1 MYAYNICKPHS
12 VQNKFIK
19 KKLEYNRVNLR
30 KHREKMKALHGTT
43 YVGSQKESV
52 LKYNK
57 KVKELSGKFPSPFNP
72 FRIKNI
78 ENKENTLSVS
88 KG

>member
-1 MYAYNICKPHS
+1 MHIIYANHTQYRTNLS
-12 VQNKFIK
+12 

-57 KVKELSGKFPSPFNP
+57 KVKELSGKFPSPYNP

>member
-1 MYAYNICKPHS
+1 MQTTLSPEQIY
-12 VQNKFIK
+12 Q

-78 ENKENTLSVS
+78 ENKENTEELVRVE
-88 KG
+88 KK

>member
-1 MYAYNICKPHS
+1 METTLTPEQVY
-12 VQNKFIK
+12 QN
-19 KKLEYNRVNLR
+19 KLEYNRVHLR
-30 KHREKMKALHGTT
+30 KHREKMKSLYGTT
-43 YVGSQKESV
+43 YTGSQKESV

-78 ENKENTLSVS
+78 ENTEELVRDEK
-88 KG
+88 K

>member
-1 MYAYNICKPHS
+1 METTLSTEQVY
-12 VQNKFIK
+12 QN
-19 KKLEYNRVNLR
+19 KLEYNRVHLR
-30 KHREKMKALHGTT
+30 KHREKMKSLYGTT
-43 YVGSQKESV
+43 YTGSQKESV

-78 ENKENTLSVS
+78 ENKENIEELVRDE
-88 KG
+88 KK

>member
-1 MYAYNICKPHS
+1 MQTTLSPEEIY
-12 VQNKFIK
+12 Q

-78 ENKENTLSVS
+78 ENKENTEELVRVE
-88 KG
+88 KK

>member
-1 MYAYNICKPHS
+1 
-12 VQNKFIK
+12 
-19 KKLEYNRVNLR
+19 
-30 KHREKMKALHGTT
+30 MKSLYGTT
-43 YVGSQKESV
+43 YTGSQKESV